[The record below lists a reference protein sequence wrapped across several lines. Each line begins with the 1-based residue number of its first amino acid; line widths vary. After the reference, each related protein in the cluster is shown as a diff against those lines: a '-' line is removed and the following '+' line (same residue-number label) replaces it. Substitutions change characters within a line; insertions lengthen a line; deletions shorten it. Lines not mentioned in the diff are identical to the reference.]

1 MDSRVSI
8 GLLLSL
14 ITMVSEVVAQSWSTY
29 LPGIG
34 TFSSPRATDLTGDGI
49 KDIILGAG
57 GKELTPSD
65 SAIVALNGATGE
77 LLWHVA
83 ARDQVFGS
91 AALKDINTDGVD
103 DVIIGGRSAVLK
115 AINGAS
121 GEVLWE
127 FFPATKLEE
136 VRKAQWY
143 NFYNPQFI
151 PDQDGDGL
159 EDLLVSNGG
168 DVLVEAYD
176 PDRPVGCLLVLS
188 ARTGKMLA
196 KAAMPDGKEIY
207 MSVVAV
213 PNATEDDLTVVF
225 GTGGET
231 IGGNLYA
238 TTLSEVMRE
247 DLSEAMLL
255 ASSPDKGFIAPP
267 VAVDLTGDTA
277 PDIVSISVAG
287 DVMAFDGKTFELLW
301 KTTLLDTEAY
311 SSLAVGQF
319 TNDTIPDFFASVAQG
334 EWPKLEWNRQFMVN
348 GRTGA
353 IEFMDSLGFYQTSTA
368 VAIDLTGDGRDEI
381 IMSVNYQ
388 QVNELYQK
396 FFYNMLVAIELS
408 HHEVQQLGELWEG
421 SNISSTPW
429 IGDLDNNGMLDIIY
443 CHGTD
448 LRHTYTFDELRVHRI
463 STEVPLHEPVVWGA
477 YMGSYYN
484 GIFRAEK

>member
-1 MDSRVSI
+1 MERRVGI
-8 GLLLSL
+8 GLLLGL
-14 ITMVSEVVAQSWSTY
+14 LMTTGQVLAQSWSTH

-34 TFSSPRATDLTGDGI
+34 TFSSPRTTDLTGDGI

-57 GKELTPSD
+57 GKELVPSD

-91 AALKDINTDGVD
+91 AALKDINGDGVE

-115 AINGAS
+115 AVNGVS

-127 FFPATKLEE
+127 FFSAAKLEE
-136 VRKAQWY
+136 VREAKWY

-168 DVLVEAYD
+168 DVLVEPYD
-176 PDRPVGCLLVLS
+176 PDRPAGQLLVLS
-188 ARTGKMLA
+188 TRTGEVLV
-196 KAAMPDGKEIY
+196 KAPMPDGKEIY
-207 MSVVAV
+207 MSVVAI
-213 PNATEDDLTVVF
+213 PNASGDDLTIVF

-238 TTLSEVMRE
+238 TTLSKVMRE
-247 DLSEAMLL
+247 DLSAATLL
-255 ASSPDKGFIAPP
+255 ASSSNKGFIAPP
-267 VAVDLTGDTA
+267 VAVDLTADA
-277 PDIVSISVAG
+277 VPDIVAISVAG
-287 DVMAFDGKTFELLW
+287 DIMAFDGVTYDPLW
-301 KTTLLDTEAY
+301 KTTLPDTEAY

-319 TNDTIPDFFASVAQG
+319 TNDTIPDFFTSVAQG
-334 EWPKLEWNRQFMVN
+334 EWPELEWNRQFMVN
-348 GRTGA
+348 GRNGT
-353 IEFMDSLGFYQTSTA
+353 IEFRDSLGFYQTSTA
-368 VAIDLTGDGRDEI
+368 VVIDLTDDGRDEV

-396 FFYNMLVAIELS
+396 FFYNMLVAIEFS
-408 HHEVQQLGELWEG
+408 QHEVQQLGEAWEG

-429 IGDLDNNGMLDIIY
+429 IGDLDDNGMLDIIY

-448 LRHTYTFDELRVHRI
+448 LRHTYTFSGLQIHRI
-463 STEVPLHEPVVWGA
+463 STEVPLQKPIVWGA
-477 YMGSYYN
+477 YMGSYHN
-484 GIFRAEK
+484 GIFQIRK